1 MRRVLPII
9 FAAAA
14 LVSALP
20 RTAVS
25 SQQAAPLWPDDRLLW
40 QSTKRCRPT
49 AIGLRPECE
58 WLRHVS
64 QARPGTAELDQTGY
78 VKGLY
83 LIHSGIGSSQLR
95 EHVKTLIETT
105 ELNSIVIDVKGDF
118 GFLAYPSKVE
128 MAREIGADRKPRLG
142 EQEWAEFMQWFA
154 ERGIYTIARIV
165 TFKDEPLAVAHP
177 EWAVTDS
184 ETGEL
189 WRDGE
194 VLAWADPSFSEVQD
208 YNIALAVEAAQMG
221 FDEVQ
226 FDYVRFPSDGRIS
239 RATFAQENTRENRVR
254 IIAGFLE
261 KAKQALEPLGVKVAA
276 DVFGYAT
283 WLDNDL
289 GIGHDIEAMAPHLD
303 VLSPML
309 YPSTF
314 GMGLPGLATEYRDA
328 IDYPYEIVY
337 EASLRALERA
347 RAVNPAIQIR
357 PWIQDFRDYAFDG
370 RSYSPD
376 EIRLQMD
383 GARDAGARGWM
394 LWDPSARYTP
404 EALVSAQPAHTPN
417 IHGQVLVLEYHRIG
431 EPEERWQRTPG
442 NLRSDLQ
449 RLLDDGYYP
458 VNLRDLVE
466 NHLRSVPAGKRPVV
480 LTFDDS
486 TIDQFRILLDGSVD
500 PESAV
505 GILLAFHEAHPA
517 DWPLRATFFVLQGE
531 GQPGYGLFGQPDLAL
546 QKLSMLVEWGMEIG
560 SHTIAHANLHQIS
573 REEVQRELGLSKA
586 QLEGWLPGYEVV
598 SLSVPYGIYPQDET
612 LLAAGEHDGVSYTY
626 KAAVQVGAS
635 LSPSPQAPLFRPY
648 HIPRVQAIQS
658 ELDYWLEI
666 ADRPGTHYVSAG
678 E

>member
-1 MRRVLPII
+1 MKRFLLII
-9 FAAAA
+9 LTAAA
-14 LVSALP
+14 LLQALTV
-20 RTAVS
+20 TAAS
-25 SQQAAPLWPDDRLLW
+25 RERAAHLWPDDRLLW
-40 QSTKRCRPT
+40 QSMRQCRPG
-49 AIGLRPECE
+49 AIGLRQECD
-58 WLRHVS
+58 WLLPTT
-64 QARPGTAELDQTGY
+64 QARPSTAEVDQTGY
-78 VKGLY
+78 IKGLY
-83 LIHSGIGSSQLR
+83 LPHAGIGSSLLR
-95 EHVKTLIETT
+95 ERVKTLIETT

-118 GFLAYPSKVE
+118 GFLAYPSNVE
-128 MAREIGADRKPRLG
+128 MVREIGADRKSRLG
-142 EQEWAEFMQWFA
+142 EEAWAEFMQWFA
-154 ERGIYTIARIV
+154 DRNIYTIARIV

-184 ETGEL
+184 ETGEI

-194 VLAWADPSFSEVQD
+194 VLAWADPSYEEVQD
-208 YNIALAVEAAQMG
+208 YNVALAVEAAEMG
-221 FDEVQ
+221 FDEIQ
-226 FDYVRFPSDGRIS
+226 FDYVRFPSGGRIS
-239 RATFAQENTRENRVR
+239 RATFGQENTKENRVR
-254 IIAGFLE
+254 TIARFLE
-261 KAKQALEPLGVKVAA
+261 KARQALEPYGVKVAA

-283 WLDNDL
+283 WLSTDL
-289 GIGHDIEAMAPHLD
+289 GIGHEIEAMAPHLD

-314 GMGLPGLATEYRDA
+314 GMGLPGLDSEYRDA
-328 IDYPYEIVY
+328 IAYPYEIVY
-337 EASLRALERA
+337 EVSLRALERA

-370 RSYSPD
+370 RKYSPD

-394 LWDPSARYTP
+394 LWDAAVRYTP

-417 IHGQVLVLEYHRIG
+417 TAGRVLILEYHRIS
-431 EPEERWQRTPG
+431 EPEDRWQRTPD

-466 NHLRSVPAGKRPVV
+466 DRLHSVPAGKRPVV

-486 TIDQFRILLDGSVD
+486 TIDQFRFLPDGSVD
-500 PESAV
+500 PNSAV
-505 GILLAFHEAHPA
+505 GILLAFHDAHFA

-531 GQPGYGLFGQPDLAL
+531 GQPGYELFGQPGSAL
-546 QKLSMLVEWGMEIG
+546 EKLSMLVDWGMEIG
-560 SHTIAHANLHQIS
+560 SHTIAHANLQQIS
-573 REEVQRELGLSKA
+573 AEEVQRQLGLSKA
-586 QLEGWLPGYEVV
+586 QLEGWLPGYDVV

-612 LLAAGEHDGVSYTY
+612 LLAAGEYDGVSYTY

-635 LSPSPQAPLFRPY
+635 LAPSY

-658 ELDYWLEI
+658 ELDYWLDI
-666 ADRPGTHYVSAG
+666 ANRPGTHYVSAG